1 MDNTISGVTIVPPTT
16 EEKEPKKKP
25 RILSY
30 EEYQEK
36 LKTIGPIISADDALN
51 ALRDIFAPTIQDMLE
66 AEMTNHVGYEKHA
79 TAGDGSGNSRNGYSK
94 KTLKSKMGS
103 TEIAVPRDRQGT
115 FEPVVVKKYQTSTNE
130 IEEKVIAMY
139 QKGMTTRDIHDHLQ
153 DIYGVEVSAGMVS
166 TITDKVI
173 PRIHE
178 WQNRPLD
185 AVYPIVFLDG
195 IHFRV
200 KDGGRIVN
208 KCSYTVLAINCEGK
222 KELLGMW
229 IGENESSKFWAQVL
243 NELRNRGVEDIIVCC
258 VDDLTGFSDAIN
270 IVFPNT
276 QIQKCIVHQIRNT
289 IKLVAHKDRKK
300 FCHDLRT
307 IYTAPTEEAGLQALE
322 TVNQTWPE
330 YKPQLKKWED
340 KWPELST
347 FFQFPQEVRT
357 IMYTTNSV
365 ESLHRQQRKVTKTTS
380 LFPHDEALMKLL
392 WLAQEDFTKK
402 WTAPIP
408 NWGKI
413 ISQLALMFPE
423 RIKL

>member
-1 MDNTISGVTIVPPTT
+1 MSDNTVGDVQSFN
-16 EEKEPKKKP
+16 ENKESNKKL
-25 RILSY
+25 RLLSY

-36 LKTIGPIISADDALN
+36 LKTITSADDALN
-51 ALRDIFAPTIQDMLE
+51 VLRDIFAPTIQDMLE
-66 AEMTNHVGYEKHA
+66 AEMTSHVGYEKHSSI
-79 TAGDGSGNSRNGYSK
+79 GDGAGNSRNGYSK
-94 KTLKSKMGS
+94 KTLKSKMGP
-103 TEIAVPRDRQGT
+103 TEIVVPRDRQGT
-115 FEPVVVKKYQTSTNE
+115 FAPVVVKKYQTSTNE

-178 WQNRPLD
+178 WQNRPLE
-185 AVYPIVFLDG
+185 AVYPIMFLDG

-208 KCSYTVLAINCEGK
+208 KCSYTVLGLTTEGK
-222 KELLGMW
+222 KELLGLW
-229 IGENESSKFWAQVL
+229 IGEHESAKFWAQVL
-243 NELRNRGVEDIIVCC
+243 NELRNRGVEDIVICC
-258 VDDLTGFSDAIN
+258 TDDLTGFSDAIQT
-270 IVFPNT
+270 VFPNT

-300 FCHDLRT
+300 FCRDLRT

-322 TVNQTWPE
+322 TVKQQWPG
-330 YKPQLKKWED
+330 YLPQLKKWED

-347 FFQFPQEVRT
+347 FYQFPEEVRT

-365 ESLHRQQRKVTKTTS
+365 ESLHRQMRKVTKTTS
-380 LFPHDEALMKLL
+380 LFPHDEALIKLL

-413 ISQLALMFPE
+413 ISQLAILFPE
-423 RIKL
+423 RITL